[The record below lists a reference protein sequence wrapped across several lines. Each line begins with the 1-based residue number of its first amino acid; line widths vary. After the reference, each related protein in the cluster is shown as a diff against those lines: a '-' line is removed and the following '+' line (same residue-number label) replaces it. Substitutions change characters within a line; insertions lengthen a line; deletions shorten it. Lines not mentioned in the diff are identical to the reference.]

1 MKINNRILLFFVLP
15 TLAPLILPP
24 QTLLSGI
31 GAAVVVAALLLISG
45 YFLYLGKPLALTLI
59 LFLQGLNIIIKMM
72 LFFSKS
78 VSEKGVADPV
88 FAVTAL
94 LSIGLSLYLLFRLDS
109 VSIRSQLKS

>member
-31 GAAVVVAALLLISG
+31 GVVVVTAAFLLASG
-45 YFLYLGKPLALTLI
+45 YFVYRGEPQALTLVI
-59 LFLQGLNIIIKMM
+59 FLQGLNVVIKMM
-72 LFFSKS
+72 LFFSTS
-78 VSEKGVADPV
+78 VSEKGVADTV

-109 VSIRSQLKS
+109 ADIRSQLKS

>member
-31 GAAVVVAALLLISG
+31 GAVVVVAALLLISA
-45 YFLYLGKPLALTLI
+45 YFLYRGGSTALTLVI
-59 LFLQGLNIIIKMM
+59 FLQGLNIIIKMM
-72 LFFSKS
+72 LFFSTS
-78 VSEKGVADPV
+78 VSENGVADPI

-94 LSIGLSLYLLFRLDS
+94 LSIGLSLYLLVRLDS
-109 VSIRSQLKS
+109 VDIRSQLKG

>member
-31 GAAVVVAALLLISG
+31 GAEVVVAALLLISG
-45 YFLYLGKPLALTLI
+45 YFLYRGGSTALTLVI
-59 LFLQGLNIIIKMM
+59 FLQGLNVIIKMM
-72 LFFSKS
+72 LFFSSS
-78 VSEKGVADPV
+78 VSAKGVADPT

-94 LSIGLSLYLLFRLDS
+94 LSIGLSLYLLVRLDS
-109 VSIRSQLKS
+109 VDIRSQLRG

>member
-31 GAAVVVAALLLISG
+31 GAAIVVAALLLTSS
-45 YFLYLGKPLALTLI
+45 YFLYIGKPSALTLVI
-59 LFLQGLNIIIKMM
+59 FLQGLNIVIKMM
-72 LFFSKS
+72 LFFSTS
-78 VSEKGVADPV
+78 VSAKGVADPV
-88 FAVTAL
+88 FAIASL

-109 VSIRSQLKS
+109 VDIRSQLKS

>member
-1 MKINNRILLFFVLP
+1 MKINNRILLIFILP

-31 GAAVVVAALLLISG
+31 GAGIFMAALLLASG
-45 YFLYLGKPLALTLI
+45 YFLYRGKALALTFV

-72 LFFSKS
+72 LFFSTS
-78 VSEKGVADPV
+78 VSAKGVANPI
-88 FAVTAL
+88 FAITAL

-109 VSIRSQLKS
+109 VEFRSQLKS